1 MATSWETVRIKG
13 DQVVGKIKEL
23 IHEGNVRRVIVRQGG
38 QTVAEF
44 PLTVGVVGVVAAPI
58 LAAVGALAALLTDC
72 AIDVERRVSPAP
84 PAKGARG
91 RGASRLRRV

>member
-1 MATSWETVRIKG
+1 MATSWETVRVKG

-72 AIDVERRVSPAP
+72 AIDVQRRVSPAP
-84 PAKGARG
+84 AKGTRG
-91 RGASRLRRV
+91 RGTSKLRRV

>member
-1 MATSWETVRIKG
+1 MATGWETIRIKG
-13 DQVVGKIKEL
+13 DQVVERIKEL

-72 AIDVERRVSPAP
+72 AIDVERRVPARP
-84 PAKGARG
+84 PAKPARP
-91 RGASRLRRV
+91 RTAPKTR

>member
-1 MATSWETVRIKG
+1 MATGWETVRIKG

-72 AIDVERRVSPAP
+72 AIDVERRVPAGP
-84 PAKGARG
+84 PAKPAKPRATPKT
-91 RGASRLRRV
+91 R

>member
-1 MATSWETVRIKG
+1 MATGWETVRIKG

-44 PLTVGVVGVVAAPI
+44 PLTVGVVGVVAAPM

-72 AIDVERRVSPAP
+72 AIDVERRVPAGSPTKPARPRTAP
-84 PAKGARG
+84 KTR
-91 RGASRLRRV
+91 